1 MDESGMTVHF
11 RIGDRDFALP
21 LSAVERVIQAVGV
34 DPLPEAPDEVVGVI
48 DVQGSVIPV
57 VDLRRRFGMDT
68 REIDLSDQ
76 FIIAKTPSR
85 SAAVLVDQVCGVI
98 SYSIGEMVPPEEII
112 EGIEHIRGIVRR
124 EGRTVFVL
132 KDLDVILS
140 ASEPGAIESAAPEN

>member
-1 MDESGMTVHF
+1 MNVHF

>member
-1 MDESGMTVHF
+1 LDESGTTVHF

-34 DPLPEAPDEVVGVI
+34 DPLPEAPAEVVGVI

-98 SYSIGEMVPPEEII
+98 TYSIGEMVPPEEII
-112 EGIEHIRGIVRR
+112 EGIEHIRGVVRH

-140 ASEPGAIESAAPEN
+140 ASEPEAIESAAPEN